1 MCGKVSIQLVLMV
14 AGPIQGS
21 GSALGGWAPLDGQH
35 FSSPPLPSLFPSGFR
50 TVTNLDEHPPSPVP
64 SLPLESFQ
72 HSLVRTRTCTRT
84 RSLGS
89 LLPNSLVKILAA
101 LFPCWWSPP
110 YCFLLRPLFSLSSPL
125 ILLEQ
130 LLDPSQLLHLRGWS
144 QTVLPASSHPG

>member
-21 GSALGGWAPLDGQH
+21 GSAPRGWAPLDGQH

-50 TVTNLDEHPPSPVP
+50 TVTNLDEHPLPWYHLCPWSPS
-64 SLPLESFQ
+64 SAPLSTHT
-72 HSLVRTRTCTRT
+72 HSLWEACCQTV
-84 RSLGS
+84 SLR
-89 LLPNSLVKILAA
+89 
-101 LFPCWWSPP
+101 
-110 YCFLLRPLFSLSSPL
+110 FLLHSFLVGGHPRTTSSYDPYSASSPL

-130 LLDPSQLLHLRGWS
+130 LLDPGQLLHLRVWS